1 MTQRP
6 VWPAHSIRIDPEAVK
21 KARVAAL
28 LADKRLGDWIKDAI
42 EEKIE
47 REKADED

>member
-1 MTQRP
+1 
-6 VWPAHSIRIDPEAVK
+6 VK

-28 LADKRLGDWIKDAI
+28 LADKRLGDWLAEAI
-42 EEKIE
+42 NEKIE